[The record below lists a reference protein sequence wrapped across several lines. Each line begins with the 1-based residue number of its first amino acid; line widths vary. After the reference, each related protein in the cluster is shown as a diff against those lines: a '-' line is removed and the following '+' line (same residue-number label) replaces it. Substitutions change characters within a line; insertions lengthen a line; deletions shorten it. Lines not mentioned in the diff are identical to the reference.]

1 MNIGISALL
10 AENAQ
15 MGALEYV
22 LAVIALLAGLGAF
35 LFGFKVL
42 SDNIEKLATR
52 AKAASPEWASAR
64 ALRRSFRVRRR
75 RPSWSSGS
83 ST

>member
-42 SDNIEKLATR
+42 SDNIEKLATN
-52 AKAASPEWASAR
+52 K
-64 ALRRSFRVRRR
+64 LRRWFDKTNSE
-75 RPSWSSGS
+75 
-83 ST
+83 